1 MKKNKIAVNIITAVL
16 YQVITLILG
25 FIIPSITINNYGS
38 ETNGF
43 ISTVSQIYSYL
54 ALLEAGLGTA
64 AIQALYPP
72 VASGDKKQISLII
85 NSAKAYY
92 IKISIIYSGTVLLIS
107 IILPFVLE
115 STIKPSVMIS
125 YFLLFGVS
133 NVMNFAFTASMK
145 PLLNAEGKLYVS
157 NNICIIFHTVC
168 QLSKVILLNL
178 KVSILT
184 LQLATSIINVLQIAV
199 YYIYFKKRYPWIDKT
214 IKPRK
219 NLLKQRSAFLLQQI
233 SQLLFSSTDVVIISV
248 FCGLV
253 WSSIYSVYMLI
264 YNVVNTLL
272 SMLTGSFD
280 FVLGQTY
287 SKDKETYLF
296 LHRSYEL
303 VLITVATVIYT
314 VVGVVCT
321 PFIELY
327 TANISDVNYIYPE
340 LPILFS
346 IMGLLTTI
354 RSLPVKLLNFSFYA
368 KQTMYQVVIEV
379 ILNIIFSVIFV
390 NAIGMSGVLV
400 GTIIALIYRNFV
412 SVRYSNNIVLGISNF
427 DSIKIYFINIVL
439 MIISLLIFSF
449 RPLSFCNY
457 FELLLK
463 GGLVGIFIAIVF
475 LTVNILFNINLTKN
489 IILEIKKKYFK
500 IEKKG

>member
-1 MKKNKIAVNIITAVL
+1 MKKNKITKNIITAVL
-16 YQVITLILG
+16 YQAIILILG

-43 ISTVSQIYSYL
+43 ISTVSQIYNYL

-64 AIQALYPP
+64 AIQTLYSP

-92 IKISIIYSGTVLLIS
+92 IKVSIIYSSMVLLIS

-115 STIKPSVMIS
+115 STIKPSIMIL

-157 NNICIIFHTVC
+157 NNISIIFHTVC
-168 QLSKVILLNL
+168 QLARVILLNF

-184 LQLATSIINVLQIAV
+184 LQLMISIINVLQMAV
-199 YYIYFKKRYPWIDKT
+199 YYFYFKQRYSWIDKT
-214 IKPRK
+214 IKPK
-219 NLLKQRSAFLLQQI
+219 KSILKQRSAFLLQHI

-253 WSSIYSVYMLI
+253 WSSVYSVYMLI

-287 SKDKETYLF
+287 SKDRETYLF
-296 LHRSYEL
+296 FHRSYEL
-303 VLITVATVIYT
+303 ILITVATIIYT
-314 VVGVVCT
+314 FVAVICI

-327 TANISDVNYIYPE
+327 TANISDVNYIYPAF
-340 LPILFS
+340 PILFS
-346 IMGLLTTI
+346 IMGFLTTI
-354 RSLPVKLLNFSFYA
+354 RSLPVKLLNFSFHA
-368 KQTMYQVVIEV
+368 KQTMYQVIIEV
-379 ILNIIFSVIFV
+379 ILNIVFSIILV
-390 NAIGMSGVLV
+390 NVIGMSGVLV

-412 SVRYSNNIVLGISNF
+412 SIRYSNNTILGISNF
-427 DSIKIYFINIVL
+427 NSVKICAINIIL
-439 MIISLLIFSF
+439 MMISLFIFNL
-449 RPLSFCNY
+449 RPLSFSNY
-457 FELLLK
+457 FDLVLK
-463 GGLVGIFIAIVF
+463 GGLVGILISIVF
-475 LTVNILFNINLTKN
+475 VIANILFNIDLIKV
-489 IILEIKKKYFK
+489 IILRTKKKYFK
-500 IEKKG
+500 T